1 MATKPP
7 PTPPPS
13 LRPEVSTKHDQLLA
27 TAFELIAKHGV
38 RRITIEEICRTAGVS
53 KVTFYKYYPNKQA
66 IVKKILDDLV
76 QHGIRKFNEIIE
88 KDISFKEKLRL
99 IIQVKME
106 ESAKLSEEFLEELIQ
121 ADPKL
126 MDHFWTQAVDAQQL
140 TMNFFRQAQKTGELR
155 PDMNLEFLQFMFNH
169 VQDLIKD
176 PRLHKI
182 IPSNLELIRELI
194 NFWFYGILPASKES
208 VK

>member
-1 MATKPP
+1 METKPT
-7 PTPPPS
+7 PTP
-13 LRPEVSTKHDQLLA
+13 RPEISTKHDQLLA

-88 KDISFKEKLRL
+88 KDISFQEKLRL

-140 TMNFFRQAQKTGELR
+140 TMN
-155 PDMNLEFLQFMFNH
+155 
-169 VQDLIKD
+169 
-176 PRLHKI
+176 
-182 IPSNLELIRELI
+182 
-194 NFWFYGILPASKES
+194 
-208 VK
+208 

>member
-1 MATKPP
+1 
-7 PTPPPS
+7 
-13 LRPEVSTKHDQLLA
+13 
-27 TAFELIAKHGV
+27 
-38 RRITIEEICRTAGVS
+38 
-53 KVTFYKYYPNKQA
+53 
-66 IVKKILDDLV
+66 
-76 QHGIRKFNEIIE
+76 
-88 KDISFKEKLRL
+88 
-99 IIQVKME
+99 
-106 ESAKLSEEFLEELIQ
+106 
-121 ADPKL
+121 
-126 MDHFWTQAVDAQQL
+126 
-140 TMNFFRQAQKTGELR
+140 MNFFRQAQKTGELR